1 MFQDGSVRQILSESR
16 TLRWATTA
24 ASRHACQAKLSFTS
38 HANNHGRWAPQLR
51 RVSVVTIAR
60 CLSPRHSNG
69 AKSYNRQYRRK
80 VEPSYLLEARSA
92 APRTDSDLPGSTDLR
107 HTHHGHPTDDTRR
120 HLTVERRSTCD
131 MKACYRISLR
141 QNASL
146 LTISGTVLTLFSKF
160 FSSFPHGTCSL
171 SVSRKYLALDALYH
185 PLRAS
190 IPRSTTLRTYAVT
203 RRTLCNRR
211 GSHPL
216 RRPVPKD
223 LCTGHTLTHVYRP
236 QRVARLHANAF
247 QSELF
252 PLHSPLLRES
262 LLVSFPPPNYM
273 LKFSGSSCS
282 I

>member
-1 MFQDGSVRQILSESR
+1 
-16 TLRWATTA
+16 
-24 ASRHACQAKLSFTS
+24 
-38 HANNHGRWAPQLR
+38 
-51 RVSVVTIAR
+51 
-60 CLSPRHSNG
+60 
-69 AKSYNRQYRRK
+69 
-80 VEPSYLLEARSA
+80 
-92 APRTDSDLPGSTDLR
+92 
-107 HTHHGHPTDDTRR
+107 
-120 HLTVERRSTCD
+120 
-131 MKACYRISLR
+131 MKGCCRISLR

-190 IPRSTTLRTYAVT
+190 IPRSTTLRAHAVMRWT
-203 RRTLCNRR
+203 RYNRR

-223 LCTGHTLTHVYRP
+223 LCTGHTLTYVYRP
-236 QRVARLHANAF
+236 QRVVRLHANAF

-282 I
+282 TWDRIQKRLSAPARGTEPW

>member
-1 MFQDGSVRQILSESR
+1 M
-16 TLRWATTA
+16 
-24 ASRHACQAKLSFTS
+24 
-38 HANNHGRWAPQLR
+38 
-51 RVSVVTIAR
+51 
-60 CLSPRHSNG
+60 
-69 AKSYNRQYRRK
+69 K
-80 VEPSYLLEARSA
+80 VF
-92 APRTDSDLPGSTDLR
+92 
-107 HTHHGHPTDDTRR
+107 
-120 HLTVERRSTCD
+120 
-131 MKACYRISLR
+131 YRISLR
-141 QNASL
+141 QNAST

-185 PLRAS
+185 PLCTS
-190 IPRSTTLRTYAVT
+190 IPRSTTLRTYAGT

-223 LCTGHTLTHVYRP
+223 LCTGHTQTHVYRP
-236 QRVARLHANAF
+236 QRVELLRADAF

-273 LKFSGSSCS
+273 LKFSGSSCF